1 MFRFFSKIPNS
12 KVEYMRCITSSKV
25 LATTKAAGTTTS
37 LAFTKF
43 LRLIILVDWKIVR
56 SWFIFTKWITIINFM
71 ILPVVTAL
79 KIHTICVCF
88 NVLISSWKLC
98 IASKIIWIN
107 DRGKLD
113 DFTTGVFRY
122 FANTNKVNV
131 EYKLPI
137 AAKIKTMF
145 LLFPSIW

>member
-1 MFRFFSKIPNS
+1 MFCFFSKIPNS

-25 LATTKAAGTTTS
+25 LAATRAAGTTTS

-43 LRLIILVDWKIVR
+43 LRLIILLDWKILR
-56 SWFIFTKWITIINFM
+56 SRFIFTKWITIINFM
-71 ILPVVTAL
+71 ILPVVTEL
-79 KIHTICVCF
+79 KMHTICVCF

-98 IASKIIWIN
+98 IAWKIIWIN
-107 DRGKLD
+107 DREKLN
-113 DFTTGVFRY
+113 DFTIGV
-122 FANTNKVNV
+122 FANTNKMNV

-145 LLFPSIW
+145 LLFPIIW

>member
-1 MFRFFSKIPNS
+1 MFCFFSKIPNS

-25 LATTKAAGTTTS
+25 LAATKAAGTTKF
-37 LAFTKF
+37 FTKF
-43 LRLIILVDWKIVR
+43 LRLIILLDWKILR

-71 ILPVVTAL
+71 ILPVITAL
-79 KIHTICVCF
+79 KMHIICVCF

-98 IASKIIWIN
+98 IAWKIIWIN

-122 FANTNKVNV
+122 FANTNKMNV

-137 AAKIKTMF
+137 AAKIKTIF